1 MEFGRAVEKRQSI
14 RNFSSK
20 KADWRE
26 VIKAI
31 DSALQAPSAGNMQ
44 TLRFILVS
52 DRDKIKK
59 LADASQQDFVAKAQF
74 AVVVCSDKEQL
85 ARLYDERAEMYSR
98 QQAGAAIEHFL
109 LKIVDLGMDSC
120 WVGAFSDRVV
130 KEILQIPDDI
140 DVEAILPVGYELG
153 KTRKKRKATL
163 DSLLYFDKYKNRY
176 MK

>member
-1 MEFGRAVEKRQSI
+1 MEFDRVVEKRQSI

-20 KADWRE
+20 KVDWRE

-44 TLRFILVS
+44 TLRFIIVS

-74 AVVVCSDKEQL
+74 VVVVCSDKSQI
-85 ARLYDERAEMYSR
+85 ARMYEDRTEMYSR
-98 QQAGAAIEHFL
+98 QNAGAAIEHFL
-109 LKIVDLGMDSC
+109 LKIVDLGMASC

-140 DVEAILPVGYELG
+140 DVEAILPVGYGLG

-163 DSLLYFDKYKNRY
+163 DSLLYFDKYKNKY

>member
-1 MEFGRAVEKRQSI
+1 MEFNRVVEKRQSI
-14 RNFSSK
+14 RNFNSAK
-20 KADWRE
+20 VGWKE

-31 DSALQAPSAGNMQ
+31 DSALQAPSAGNLQ

-52 DRDKIKK
+52 DKDKIKK
-59 LADASQQDFVAKAQF
+59 LADASQQDFVAQAQF

-85 ARLYDERAEMYSR
+85 VRMYDERAEMYSR

-109 LKIVDLGMDSC
+109 LKIVDLGMASC

-130 KEILQIPDDI
+130 KEILQIPEDI
-140 DVEAILPVGYELG
+140 DVEAILPIGYERG
-153 KTRKKRKATL
+153 RTRKKRKANL
-163 DSLLYFDKYKNRY
+163 DSVMYFDKYKNKY

>member
-1 MEFGRAVEKRQSI
+1 MEFDRVVEKRQSI

-20 KADWRE
+20 KVDWRE

-44 TLRFILVS
+44 TLRFIIVS

-74 AVVVCSDKEQL
+74 VVVVCSDKSQI
-85 ARLYDERAEMYSR
+85 ARMYEDRAEMYSR
-98 QQAGAAIEHFL
+98 HQAGAAIEHFL
-109 LKIVDLGMDSC
+109 LKLVDLGLASC
-120 WVGAFSDRVV
+120 WIGAFSDEVV
-130 KEILQIPDDI
+130 KGILQVPDDVN
-140 DVEAILPVGYELG
+140 VEAILPVGYELG
-153 KTRKKRKATL
+153 KTKKRQKANL
-163 DSLLYFDKYKNRY
+163 DSVLYFDKYKNKY